1 MYKTTFVKMFRSD
14 THITLTQPGPEP
26 PKGASCMTRTQLLA
40 SLAVSLG
47 SMIVGYS
54 SAWSSPAIASLM
66 EPGSGIQVTQNEASW
81 IGSLMPL
88 AALAGGFTGGPLL
101 ESFGR
106 KKTIMATA
114 LPFIG
119 ASLLVSYAN
128 GVEMIYAGRAI
139 TGFCIGMISLS
150 LPVYLAE
157 AIHPEV
163 RGTLGLLPTSLGNG
177 GVMLCYV
184 CGFFLNWSQ
193 LSLVGAI
200 IPLPFLLLMC
210 MIPETPRYL
219 LNKGKDRECQ
229 AALQWLRGDKQ
240 DIARELHDMER
251 TNILMKKT
259 KLRASELFQ
268 PCHVKPLMIS
278 IGLMFFQQ
286 FSGINAVMFYS
297 VSIFE
302 LAGSSINSNLATII
316 LGVVNIGA
324 TIFSNAFIDKL
335 GRKILL
341 YISDVGMIISLV
353 VFGGYFYLKEV
364 AHTEAP
370 GWIPLLALMVY
381 VVSFS
386 VGFGPIPWLMM
397 GEIFP
402 SRIRGAAA
410 SLSTAFNWACTFIVT
425 KTFMDLQG
433 IFGPHGVFWM
443 FAVILVFCLA
453 FIIFFVP
460 ETRGQTLEDIERLY
474 TGQVMDSHL
483 ASSGSRRI
491 SSLAN
496 LKPTPSI
503 IL

>member
-1 MYKTTFVKMFRSD
+1 
-14 THITLTQPGPEP
+14 
-26 PKGASCMTRTQLLA
+26 
-40 SLAVSLG
+40 
-47 SMIVGYS
+47 
-54 SAWSSPAIASLM
+54 M

-251 TNILMKKT
+251 ANILMKKT
-259 KLRASELFQ
+259 KLRANELFQ

-353 VFGGYFYLKEV
+353 VFGGYFYLKDV

-433 IFGPHGVFWM
+433 ILGPHGVFWM
-443 FAVILVFCLA
+443 FAVILGFCMA